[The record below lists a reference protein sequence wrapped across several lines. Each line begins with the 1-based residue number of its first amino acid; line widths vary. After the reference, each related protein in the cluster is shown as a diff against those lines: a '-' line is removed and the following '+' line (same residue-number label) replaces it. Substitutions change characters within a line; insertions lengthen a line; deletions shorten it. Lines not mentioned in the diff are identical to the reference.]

1 MRRYLLTFTIVFLI
15 AWPLAAPVANGAAA
29 IAYITKEFGLDVV
42 ARLLARTFLNQ
53 LSNNVIKTINTLGD
67 GSGTKGPT
75 FIQDWKK
82 FLGEAESMGLNQ
94 FRAQV
99 GYLVQNNIT
108 CDSLKQPLGKIFN
121 SEAVGSVNIGGFLD
135 KLRHG
140 ALADYQTA
148 LKCTVPKAVS
158 DEFEKDFKLGG
169 GWDTWARMLEPQ
181 NNLIG
186 ALALSLEELAIQQDK
201 QATARKT
208 EAVSGQGFTGIKNG
222 CTGTGKNGECIFF
235 GETVTPAKILGE
247 GAAGWLDNN
256 SKWLVGSDELSEVLM
271 NIAGAALNRLSSWS
285 GVGFNSGTN
294 SDKEVDAPTTPD
306 STTNGL
312 QQQYTQQ
319 QSQDNA
325 TFMRSQQLLE
335 CKSKCSAGDTACTT
349 SCEQRYGSTTP

>member
-53 LSNNVIKTINTLGD
+53 LSNNVIKTVNTLGD
-67 GSGTKGPT
+67 GGSAGPT

-82 FLGEAESMGLNQ
+82 LLGEAEGMGLNQ

-140 ALADYQTA
+140 ALVDYQTA

-158 DEFEKDFKLGG
+158 DEFGKDFKLGG

-181 NNLIG
+181 NNLTG
-186 ALALSLEELAIQQDK
+186 ALALSLEELAAQRGK
-201 QATARKT
+201 QTDARQT

-222 CTGTGKNGECIFF
+222 C
-235 GETVTPAKILGE
+235 AK
-247 GAAGWLDNN
+247 A
-256 SKWLVGSDELSEVLM
+256 S
-271 NIAGAALNRLSSWS
+271 
-285 GVGFNSGTN
+285 
-294 SDKEVDAPTTPD
+294 
-306 STTNGL
+306 STTNSL
-312 QQQYTQQ
+312 CY
-319 QSQDNA
+319 SQ
-325 TFMRSQQLLE
+325 
-335 CKSKCSAGDTACTT
+335 C
-349 SCEQRYGSTTP
+349 YGSTTVSCGILPDGTNKQNCLKDAATTCTNQCKGETSVGANGQCL